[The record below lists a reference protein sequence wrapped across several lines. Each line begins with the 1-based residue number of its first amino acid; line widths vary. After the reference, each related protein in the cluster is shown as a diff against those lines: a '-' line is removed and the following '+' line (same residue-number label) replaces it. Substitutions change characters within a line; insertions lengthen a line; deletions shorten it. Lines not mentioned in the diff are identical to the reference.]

1 MPEGIDGLNGIV
13 NINGDSVQ
21 ALEIIIL
28 TTLITLLPSLVIMCS
43 SFTRYVITLSF
54 LRNAMGTQQ
63 TPPNMVLVGVAL
75 FLTLFTMG
83 PVIDQVNETAYTP
96 YVNEEI
102 TQDEF
107 FDLAQVPLKEF
118 MLRNTEPS
126 ALNMYCDL
134 AGVDNP
140 GTQEEAVDLPL
151 RVIMPSFITTELKHA
166 FEIGFYLYIPFLL
179 IDIIVASTLM
189 SMGMVMLP
197 PSMISTPF
205 KLLLFVSLNG
215 WELVFSTLIQTVH

>member
-1 MPEGIDGLNGIV
+1 MPDTMDGII

-63 TPPNMVLVGVAL
+63 TPPNMVLVGIAL

-83 PVIDQVNETAYTP
+83 PVIDQVNEVAYTP
-96 YVNEEI
+96 YINEEI

-126 ALNMYCDL
+126 SLNMFCDL
-134 AGVDNP
+134 AGVDSP
-140 GTQEEAVDLPL
+140 ATEEEGVELPL
-151 RVIMPSFITTELKHA
+151 RIVTPAFITTELKHA

-179 IDIIVASTLM
+179 IDIVVASTLM

-205 KLLLFVSLNG
+205 KLLLFVSING
-215 WELVFSTLIQTVH
+215 WEMVFSTLVQTFH

>member
-1 MPEGIDGLNGIV
+1 MADNLNGII

-21 ALEIIIL
+21 ALEILLL
-28 TTLITLLPSLVIMCS
+28 TTMITLLPSLVIMCS

-83 PVIDQVNETAYTP
+83 PVIDQVNQQAYTP
-96 YVNEEI
+96 YVEEQI

-107 FDLAQVPLKEF
+107 FDRAQVPLKEF
-118 MLRNTEPS
+118 MLRNNEPS
-126 ALNMYCDL
+126 ALNMYCDF
-134 AGVDNP
+134 AGLDRP
-140 GTQEEAVDLPL
+140 DTEEQSVELPL
-151 RVIMPSFITTELKHA
+151 RVVTPAFITTELKRA
-166 FEIGFYLYIPFLL
+166 FQIGFYLYVPFLL
-179 IDIIVASTLM
+179 IDIVVASTLM

-205 KLLLFVSLNG
+205 KLLLFISING
-215 WELVFSTLIQTVH
+215 WELVFSTLIRTFN

>member
-1 MPEGIDGLNGIV
+1 MPQNLDGII

-21 ALEIIIL
+21 ALEIILL
-28 TTLITLLPSLVIMCS
+28 TTMITLLPSLVIMCS

-75 FLTLFTMG
+75 FLTIFTMG
-83 PVIDQVNETAYTP
+83 PVIDQVEAQAYTP

-107 FDLAQVPLKEF
+107 FDRAQVPLKEF

-126 ALNMYCDL
+126 ALNMYCGL
-134 AGVDNP
+134 A
-140 GTQEEAVDLPL
+140 EIEAPDTEAAAVELPM
-151 RVIMPSFITTELKHA
+151 RVVIPSFITTELKRA

-179 IDIIVASTLM
+179 LDIIVASTLM

-197 PSMISTPF
+197 PAMISTPF
-205 KLLLFVSLNG
+205 KLLLFVSVNG
-215 WELVFSTLIQTVH
+215 WNLLFSSLVQSVK

>member
-1 MPEGIDGLNGIV
+1 MPENLDGII

-21 ALEIIIL
+21 AVEIIIL

-54 LRNAMGTQQ
+54 LRNAVGTQQ

-83 PVIDQVNETAYTP
+83 PVIDQVNTQAYTP
-96 YVNEEI
+96 YINEEI
-102 TQDEF
+102 TQEEF
-107 FDLAQVPLKEF
+107 FDQAQVPLKQF

-126 ALNMYCDL
+126 ALNMFCDL
-134 AGVDNP
+134 ADLENP
-140 GTQEEAVDLPL
+140 GTEEAAVDLPL
-151 RVIMPSFITTELKHA
+151 RVVTPAFITTELKRA

-205 KLLLFVSLNG
+205 KLLLFISING
-215 WELVFSTLIQTVH
+215 WQMVFSTLVQTFN

>member
-1 MPEGIDGLNGIV
+1 MPETMDGIV

-43 SFTRYVITLSF
+43 SFTRYIITLSF

-83 PVIDQVNETAYTP
+83 PVIDQVNQVAYQP
-96 YVNEEI
+96 YINEEI
-102 TQDEF
+102 GQDEC
-107 FDLAQVPLKEF
+107 FDLAQEPLKEF

-126 ALNMYCDL
+126 SLNMYCDL
-134 AGVDNP
+134 SQLERP
-140 GTQEEAVDLPL
+140 GDPDTALELPL
-151 RVIMPSFITTELKHA
+151 RTIIPAFITTELKHA

-179 IDIIVASTLM
+179 VDIIVASTLM

-205 KLLLFVSLNG
+205 KLLLFISING
-215 WELVFSTLIQTVH
+215 WELVFSTLVQTVK

>member
-1 MPEGIDGLNGIV
+1 MADNLNGII

-21 ALEIIIL
+21 ALEILLL
-28 TTLITLLPSLVIMCS
+28 TTMITLLPSLVIMCS

-75 FLTLFTMG
+75 FLTIFTMG
-83 PVIDQVNETAYTP
+83 PVIDQVNQQAYTP
-96 YVNEEI
+96 YVEEQI

-107 FDLAQVPLKEF
+107 FDRAQVPLKEF

-126 ALNMYCDL
+126 ALNMYCDF
-134 AGVDNP
+134 AGLDRP
-140 GTQEEAVDLPL
+140 DTEEQSVELPL
-151 RVIMPSFITTELKHA
+151 RVVTPAFITTELKRA
-166 FEIGFYLYIPFLL
+166 FQIGFYLYVPFLL
-179 IDIIVASTLM
+179 IDIVVASTLM

-205 KLLLFVSLNG
+205 KLLLFISING
-215 WELVFSTLIQTVH
+215 WELVFSTLIRTFN

>member
-1 MPEGIDGLNGIV
+1 MAENLEGII

-28 TTLITLLPSLVIMCS
+28 TTLIALIPSLVIMCS
-43 SFTRYVITLSF
+43 SFTRYIITLSF

-83 PVIDQVNETAYTP
+83 PVIDQVNTQAYTP
-96 YVNEEI
+96 YINEEI

-107 FDLAQVPLKEF
+107 FDQAQVPLKEF

-126 ALNMYCDL
+126 ALNMFCDL
-134 AGVDNP
+134 ANVENP
-140 GTQEEAVDLPL
+140 GTEETAIDLPL
-151 RVIMPSFITTELKHA
+151 RVITPAFITTELKRA

-205 KLLLFVSLNG
+205 KLLLFISING
-215 WELVFSTLIQTVH
+215 WEMVFSTLVQTFN